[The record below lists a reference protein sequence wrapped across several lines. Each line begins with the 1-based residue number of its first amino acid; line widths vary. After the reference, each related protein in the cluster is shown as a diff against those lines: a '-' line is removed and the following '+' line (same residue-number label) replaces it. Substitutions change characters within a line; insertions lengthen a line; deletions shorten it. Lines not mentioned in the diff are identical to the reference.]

1 MYIQERCEEVSKY
14 GKIKTKVKKPWELAR
29 GHNSH
34 RSGSGSHDNR
44 PRRIRTRMDARRVAL
59 AEYC

>member
-1 MYIQERCEEVSKY
+1 LILRWKMSKY

-59 AEYC
+59 AEY

>member
-1 MYIQERCEEVSKY
+1 MSKY
-14 GKIKTKVKKPWELAR
+14 GKIKTKVKKPWELPH

-44 PRRIRTRMDARRVAL
+44 PRRVRTRMDVQRRAL
-59 AEYC
+59 AEY